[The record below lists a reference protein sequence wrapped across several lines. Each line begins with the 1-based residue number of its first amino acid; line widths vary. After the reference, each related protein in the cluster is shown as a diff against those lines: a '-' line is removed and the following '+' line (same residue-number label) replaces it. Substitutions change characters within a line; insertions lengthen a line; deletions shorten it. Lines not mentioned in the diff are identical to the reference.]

1 MNSEL
6 VSILMERDSG
16 IAEFRGALIVSV
28 TSPKATFFANSAR
41 KTDACSERAI
51 MQPSGD
57 LSAQTSRSCDTTKSR
72 VGSFT
77 EIYRRSNGPS
87 CRGGV
92 PSRSDR
98 NALVF
103 SLSLSLSLSE
113 LLFILRRIGYCLEEF
128 TTSTLARSLAVV
140 AIAVFPFLLRSSNQL
155 PLPPRHA
162 LLQVSPSF
170 P

>member
-41 KTDACSERAI
+41 KTDACSA
-51 MQPSGD
+51 
-57 LSAQTSRSCDTTKSR
+57 LSC
-72 VGSFT
+72 GHL
-77 EIYRRSNGPS
+77 EILRLKLLGAVTPQNLVL
-87 CRGGV
+87 GV
-92 PSRSDR
+92 SQRYIVVRMDQVAEAASH
-98 NALVF
+98 LVRIGMRWC
-103 SLSLSLSLSE
+103 SLSLSLSE